1 MRFRGKPA
9 FIILFNHE
17 IDDSKKA
24 YQHGSLNRWLV
35 VWCASKRMTL
45 SYLQVSVEPVTDGS
59 TLVLLWRFEWEVCIC
74 SEVWQAIVQW
84 WHIVL
89 HISCK
94 NIEIISIDTDGNT
107 LSSFKPR
114 AYELSSPFFWFNEGI
129 TSTIIVLIL
138 SNVVISINL
147 IVFQQEV
154 NWFHIITF

>member
-94 NIEIISIDTDGNT
+94 NIEIISIETDGNT

-114 AYELSSPFFWFNEGI
+114 TLWVVLSFLLVQWGDNFNYYN
-129 TSTIIVLIL
+129 SR
-138 SNVVISINL
+138 S
-147 IVFQQEV
+147 QQCC
-154 NWFHIITF
+154 NIYQSHCFPTRS